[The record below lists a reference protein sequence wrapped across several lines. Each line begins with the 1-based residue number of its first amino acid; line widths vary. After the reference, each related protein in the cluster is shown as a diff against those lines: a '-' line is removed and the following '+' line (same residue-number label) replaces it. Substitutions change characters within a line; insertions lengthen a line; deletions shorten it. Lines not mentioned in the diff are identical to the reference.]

1 MKIAICDDEVA
12 VSEVTK
18 SLLQQWAI
26 HQSISLS
33 VHCYENGNALI
44 LAQKS
49 ECFDLIFLDVLM
61 PLLNGI
67 DTAKELRRQN
77 QNVPIIFLTSSK
89 EFAFDSYEVKA
100 LQYLLKPVSPNQLW
114 SIMDD
119 FIALIKNQKE
129 IFVARTSDGFC
140 KITLED
146 TNYLEAQNKSV
157 LVFPH
162 NGTRSKSANYFP
174 GAKKF
179 LLWNR
184 DFFAVTAVT
193 LLT

>member
-33 VHCYENGNALI
+33 VHCYENGDDLI

-114 SIMDD
+114 SIMND
-119 FIALIKNQKE
+119 FMVLIKNQKE

-140 KITLED
+140 KIALED
-146 TNYLEAQNKSV
+146 TNYLEAQN
-157 LVFPH
+157 
-162 NGTRSKSANYFP
+162 
-174 GAKKF
+174 
-179 LLWNR
+179 
-184 DFFAVTAVT
+184 
-193 LLT
+193 

>member
-1 MKIAICDDEVA
+1 
-12 VSEVTK
+12 
-18 SLLQQWAI
+18 
-26 HQSISLS
+26 
-33 VHCYENGNALI
+33 
-44 LAQKS
+44 
-49 ECFDLIFLDVLM
+49 
-61 PLLNGI
+61 
-67 DTAKELRRQN
+67 
-77 QNVPIIFLTSSK
+77 
-89 EFAFDSYEVKA
+89 
-100 LQYLLKPVSPNQLW
+100 
-114 SIMDD
+114 MDD

-162 NGTRSKSANYFP
+162 NGTSIEIRELFP

-179 LLWNR
+179 LLWNK

>member
-33 VHCYENGNALI
+33 VHCYENGDDLI

-129 IFVARTSDGFC
+129 IFVARTSDGFAKLHW
-140 KITLED
+140 KIQTI
-146 TNYLEAQNKSV
+146 
-157 LVFPH
+157 
-162 NGTRSKSANYFP
+162 
-174 GAKKF
+174 
-179 LLWNR
+179 
-184 DFFAVTAVT
+184 
-193 LLT
+193 